1 MKLYLTEGEKLMG
14 HGFVTLWNLIH
25 ASMKKKRIS
34 DTPAKI
40 KRRMPMTPTYTSD
53 SQRSPSGPPRIS
65 SGPQRVPWILD
76 KTLTD
81 LCAVQFR
88 LVVDEVSA

>member
-1 MKLYLTEGEKLMG
+1 
-14 HGFVTLWNLIH
+14 
-25 ASMKKKRIS
+25 MKKKRIS

-65 SGPQRVPWILD
+65 SGPQRVP
-76 KTLTD
+76 
-81 LCAVQFR
+81 
-88 LVVDEVSA
+88 